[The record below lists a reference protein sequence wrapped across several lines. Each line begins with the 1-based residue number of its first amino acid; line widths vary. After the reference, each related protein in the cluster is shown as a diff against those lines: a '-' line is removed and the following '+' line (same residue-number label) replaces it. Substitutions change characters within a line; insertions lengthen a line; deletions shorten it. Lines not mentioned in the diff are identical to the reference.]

1 MQYRAFE
8 GDNVHSNL
16 CYLGVLGATSI
27 VIQKFDI
34 ETFYRAIQDYKV
46 DIAPIVPPI
55 LLLMVKN
62 PAKCNLKYVMCGAAP
77 LSQSLSD
84 DFDRIYNIPI
94 KQIYGLTEI
103 SPLSHIGP
111 LEKLVN
117 GSVGVL
123 LPNIEAKILSE
134 EGHGKQQ
141 SF

>member
-1 MQYRAFE
+1 MQIRAFE
-8 GDNVHSNL
+8 GDNVHSSL
-16 CYLGVLGATSI
+16 CYLGVLGSTTI

-34 ETFYRAIQDYKV
+34 ETYYRAIQDYKI

-84 DFDRIYNIPI
+84 DFDRIYHIPI

-103 SPLSHIGP
+103 SPLSHTGP

-117 GSVGVL
+117 GFNELTLKESML
-123 LPNIEAKILSE
+123 KSRL
-134 EGHGKQQ
+134 
-141 SF
+141 